1 MVRTLK
7 RMTRKIRRS
16 KGGGTKRRLRGGAP
30 DAADVKTILD
40 TEVDFGNGIQKFK
53 EFFTAK
59 PTQPSVLET
68 VASATKKVASSA
80 PVTAIRRLAPGAST
94 GGSRRRRRR
103 NKTKKP

>member
-30 DAADVKTILD
+30 GAVGEMLNKNITSDHLKDGLKSITNLFA
-40 TEVDFGNGIQKFK
+40 
-53 EFFTAK
+53 AK
-59 PTQPSVLET
+59 PPPT
-68 VASATKKVASSA
+68 
-80 PVTAIRRLAPGAST
+80 LAEKITSTPRTLANRFVGPPGAST

-103 NKTKKP
+103 NKTKKH

>member
-59 PTQPSVLET
+59 PTSVLET
-68 VASATKKVASSA
+68 VASSA
-80 PVTAIRRLAPGAST
+80 PVTAIRRLAPGASA

-103 NKTKKP
+103 NKTKKH

>member
-16 KGGGTKRRLRGGAP
+16 KGGGTKRRLRGG
-30 DAADVKTILD
+30 DVKTFLN
-40 TEVDFGNGIQKFK
+40 TKVDLGNGIQKFK

>member
-16 KGGGTKRRLRGGAP
+16 KGGGTKRRLRGGA
-30 DAADVKTILD
+30 DVEAILKTD
-40 TEVDFGNGIQKFK
+40 VDGAVISNGFRKFK

-59 PTQPSVLET
+59 PSVLET
-68 VASATKKVASSA
+68 VASATGA
-80 PVTAIRRLAPGAST
+80 TA

-103 NKTKKP
+103 NKTKKH